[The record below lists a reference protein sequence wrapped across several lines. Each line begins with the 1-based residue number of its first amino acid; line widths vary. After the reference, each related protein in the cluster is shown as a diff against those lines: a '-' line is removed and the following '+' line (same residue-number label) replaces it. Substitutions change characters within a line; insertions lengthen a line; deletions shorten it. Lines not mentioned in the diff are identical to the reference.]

1 MVSTLFMSRHGP
13 ASSTGCYLCCCQP
26 VHVSVLSFGCL
37 DGLGHSA
44 LRVWLPSVF
53 HDHRWLM
60 LVPYILALAIFV
72 SRHEVVR
79 YLTDSSNPVT
89 ALSSHHYSV
98 KISMYE
104 KAELIKSYRIVP
116 FHLLSSHFLWCT
128 PLFLCP
134 PSFVLLSLWFTFPIM
149 FLGLCFPVCV
159 VVLSRIQIF
168 KLFLRQFG

>member
-13 ASSTGCYLCCCQP
+13 ASSTRCYLCCCQP

-98 KISMYE
+98 KVSMYE

-116 FHLLSSHFLWCT
+116 FHLLSSISFGV
-128 PLFLCP
+128 PLY
-134 PSFVLLSLWFTFPIM
+134 SFVRHHLFSSPSGSLSPS
-149 FLGLCFPVCV
+149 CSSVSV
-159 VVLSRIQIF
+159 SLSVS
-168 KLFLRQFG
+168 

>member
-13 ASSTGCYLCCCQP
+13 ASSTRCYLCCCQP

-104 KAELIKSYRIVP
+104 KAELIKSYRIFPFQLLPPISFDVP
-116 FHLLSSHFLWCT
+116 LY
-128 PLFLCP
+128 
-134 PSFVLLSLWFTFPIM
+134 SFVRHHLFSSPSGSLSPSCSSISAS
-149 FLGLCFPVCV
+149 
-159 VVLSRIQIF
+159 LSVS
-168 KLFLRQFG
+168 

>member
-1 MVSTLFMSRHGP
+1 MVLTLFMSRHGP
-13 ASSTGCYLCCCQP
+13 ASSTRCYLCCCQP

-44 LRVWLPSVF
+44 LRVWLLSVF

-116 FHLLSSHFLWCT
+116 FHLLSSISFGV
-128 PLFLCP
+128 PLY
-134 PSFVLLSLWFTFPIM
+134 SFVRHHLFSSPSGSLSPS
-149 FLGLCFPVCV
+149 CSSASVS
-159 VVLSRIQIF
+159 LSVS
-168 KLFLRQFG
+168 

>member
-1 MVSTLFMSRHGP
+1 MSRHGP
-13 ASSTGCYLCCCQP
+13 ASSTRCYLCCCQP

-98 KISMYE
+98 KVSMYE

-116 FHLLSSHFLWCT
+116 FHLLSSISFGV
-128 PLFLCP
+128 PLY
-134 PSFVLLSLWFTFPIM
+134 SFVRHHLFSSPSGSLSPS
-149 FLGLCFPVCV
+149 CSSASVS
-159 VVLSRIQIF
+159 LSVS
-168 KLFLRQFG
+168 

>member
-1 MVSTLFMSRHGP
+1 MDPHHPLDVTCVAVSQFMSVYSALAVWMVSAIQHF
-13 ASSTGCYLCCCQP
+13 
-26 VHVSVLSFGCL
+26 
-37 DGLGHSA
+37 
-44 LRVWLPSVF
+44 RVWLPSVF

-60 LVPYILALAIFV
+60 LVPYILALAIFM

-116 FHLLSSHFLWCT
+116 FHLLSSISFGV
-128 PLFLCP
+128 PLY
-134 PSFVLLSLWFTFPIM
+134 SFVRHHLFSSPSGSLSPS
-149 FLGLCFPVCV
+149 CSSASVS
-159 VVLSRIQIF
+159 LSVS
-168 KLFLRQFG
+168 

>member
-1 MVSTLFMSRHGP
+1 MVSTLFMSRHGL

-98 KISMYE
+98 KVSMYE

-116 FHLLSSHFLWCT
+116 FHLLSSISFGVSLY
-128 PLFLCP
+128 
-134 PSFVLLSLWFTFPIM
+134 SFVRHHLFSSPSCSLSPS
-149 FLGLCFPVCV
+149 CSSASVS
-159 VVLSRIQIF
+159 LSVS
-168 KLFLRQFG
+168 

>member
-13 ASSTGCYLCCCQP
+13 ASSTRCYLCCCQP

-72 SRHEVVR
+72 SRHEVER

-98 KISMYE
+98 KVSMYE

-116 FHLLSSHFLWCT
+116 FHLLSSISFGV
-128 PLFLCP
+128 PLY
-134 PSFVLLSLWFTFPIM
+134 SFVRHHLFSSPSGSLSPS
-149 FLGLCFPVCV
+149 CSSASVS
-159 VVLSRIQIF
+159 LSVS
-168 KLFLRQFG
+168 

>member
-13 ASSTGCYLCCCQP
+13 ASSTRCYLCCCQP

-53 HDHRWLM
+53 HDHRRLM
-60 LVPYILALAIFV
+60 LVPYILVLAIFV

-79 YLTDSSNPVT
+79 YLADSSNPVT
-89 ALSSHHYSV
+89 ALPSHHYSV

-104 KAELIKSYRIVP
+104 KAELIKSYRIFPFQLLPPISFDVP
-116 FHLLSSHFLWCT
+116 LY
-128 PLFLCP
+128 
-134 PSFVLLSLWFTFPIM
+134 SFVRHHLFSSPSGSLSPSCSSISAS
-149 FLGLCFPVCV
+149 
-159 VVLSRIQIF
+159 LSVS
-168 KLFLRQFG
+168 

>member
-13 ASSTGCYLCCCQP
+13 ASSTRCYLCCCQP

-72 SRHEVVR
+72 SRHEVER

-98 KISMYE
+98 KVSMYE
-104 KAELIKSYRIVP
+104 KVELIKSYCIVP
-116 FHLLSSHFLWCT
+116 FHLLSSISFGV
-128 PLFLCP
+128 PLY
-134 PSFVLLSLWFTFPIM
+134 SFVRHHLFSSPSGSLSPS
-149 FLGLCFPVCV
+149 CSSVSV
-159 VVLSRIQIF
+159 SLSVS
-168 KLFLRQFG
+168 

>member
-1 MVSTLFMSRHGP
+1 MDPCKSMVLTLFMSRHGP
-13 ASSTGCYLCCCQP
+13 ASSTRCYLCCCQP

-44 LRVWLPSVF
+44 LRVRLLSVF

-98 KISMYE
+98 KVSMYE

-116 FHLLSSHFLWCT
+116 FHLLSSISFGV
-128 PLFLCP
+128 PLY
-134 PSFVLLSLWFTFPIM
+134 SFVRHHLFSSPSGSLSPS
-149 FLGLCFPVCV
+149 CSSASVS
-159 VVLSRIQIF
+159 LSVS
-168 KLFLRQFG
+168 

>member
-1 MVSTLFMSRHGP
+1 MDPHCPLDVTCVAVSQFMSVYSALAVWMVSAIQHFRG
-13 ASSTGCYLCCCQP
+13 
-26 VHVSVLSFGCL
+26 
-37 DGLGHSA
+37 
-44 LRVWLPSVF
+44 WLPSVF
-53 HDHRWLM
+53 SDHRWLM
-60 LVPYILALAIFV
+60 LVPYILAMAIFV

-134 PSFVLLSLWFTFPIM
+134 PSFVLLSLWFAFPIV

-168 KLFLRQFG
+168 KFFLRQFS

>member
-13 ASSTGCYLCCCQP
+13 ASSTRCYLCCCQP

-116 FHLLSSHFLWCT
+116 FHLLSSISFGV
-128 PLFLCP
+128 PLY
-134 PSFVLLSLWFTFPIM
+134 SFVRHHLFSSPSGSLSPSCSSISAS
-149 FLGLCFPVCV
+149 
-159 VVLSRIQIF
+159 LSVS
-168 KLFLRQFG
+168 

>member
-1 MVSTLFMSRHGP
+1 MDPHHPLDVTCVAVSQFMSVYSALAVWMVSAIQHF
-13 ASSTGCYLCCCQP
+13 
-26 VHVSVLSFGCL
+26 
-37 DGLGHSA
+37 
-44 LRVWLPSVF
+44 RVWLPSVF

-104 KAELIKSYRIVP
+104 KARTSLDLLPLPSAFGRALAPTAECRTEAFLHPQAINQPTFQHVP
-116 FHLLSSHFLWCT
+116 
-128 PLFLCP
+128 
-134 PSFVLLSLWFTFPIM
+134 
-149 FLGLCFPVCV
+149 
-159 VVLSRIQIF
+159 R
-168 KLFLRQFG
+168 RQQQ

>member
-13 ASSTGCYLCCCQP
+13 ASSTRCYLCCCQP

-72 SRHEVVR
+72 SWHEVVR

-98 KISMYE
+98 KVSMYE

-116 FHLLSSHFLWCT
+116 FHLLSSISFGV
-128 PLFLCP
+128 PLY
-134 PSFVLLSLWFTFPIM
+134 SFVRHHLFSSPSGSLSPS
-149 FLGLCFPVCV
+149 CSSVSV
-159 VVLSRIQIF
+159 SLSVS
-168 KLFLRQFG
+168 

>member
-13 ASSTGCYLCCCQP
+13 ASSTRCYLCCCQP

-116 FHLLSSHFLWCT
+116 FHLLSSISFGV
-128 PLFLCP
+128 PLY
-134 PSFVLLSLWFTFPIM
+134 SFVRHHLFSSPSGSLSPS
-149 FLGLCFPVCV
+149 CSSASVS
-159 VVLSRIQIF
+159 LSVS
-168 KLFLRQFG
+168 

>member
-13 ASSTGCYLCCCQP
+13 ASSTRCYLCCCQP

-60 LVPYILALAIFV
+60 LVPYIRALAIFV

-116 FHLLSSHFLWCT
+116 FHLLSSISFGV
-128 PLFLCP
+128 PLY
-134 PSFVLLSLWFTFPIM
+134 SFVRHHLFSSPSGSLSPS
-149 FLGLCFPVCV
+149 CSSVSV
-159 VVLSRIQIF
+159 SLSVS
-168 KLFLRQFG
+168 

>member
-1 MVSTLFMSRHGP
+1 MDPHHPLDVTCVAVSQFMSVYSALAVWMVSAIQHF
-13 ASSTGCYLCCCQP
+13 
-26 VHVSVLSFGCL
+26 
-37 DGLGHSA
+37 
-44 LRVWLPSVF
+44 RVWLPSVF

-116 FHLLSSHFLWCT
+116 FHFLSSHFIFFPPISFGV
-128 PLFLCP
+128 PLY
-134 PSFVLLSLWFTFPIM
+134 SFVRHHLFSSPSGSLPQSCSSASVSLS
-149 FLGLCFPVCV
+149 V
-159 VVLSRIQIF
+159 S
-168 KLFLRQFG
+168 

>member
-1 MVSTLFMSRHGP
+1 MVSTLLMSRHGL

-98 KISMYE
+98 KVSMYE

-116 FHLLSSHFLWCT
+116 FHLLSSISFGV
-128 PLFLCP
+128 PLY
-134 PSFVLLSLWFTFPIM
+134 SFVRHHLFSSPSGSLSPS
-149 FLGLCFPVCV
+149 CSSASVS
-159 VVLSRIQIF
+159 LSVS
-168 KLFLRQFG
+168 

>member
-13 ASSTGCYLCCCQP
+13 ASSTRCYLCCCQP

-98 KISMYE
+98 KVSMYE

-116 FHLLSSHFLWCT
+116 FHLLSSISFGV
-128 PLFLCP
+128 PLY
-134 PSFVLLSLWFTFPIM
+134 SFVRHHLFSSPSGSLSPS
-149 FLGLCFPVCV
+149 CSSASVS
-159 VVLSRIQIF
+159 LSVS
-168 KLFLRQFG
+168 

>member
-13 ASSTGCYLCCCQP
+13 ASSTRCYLCCCQP

-44 LRVWLPSVF
+44 LRVRLPSVF

-98 KISMYE
+98 KVSMYE

-116 FHLLSSHFLWCT
+116 FHLLSSISFGV
-128 PLFLCP
+128 PLY
-134 PSFVLLSLWFTFPIM
+134 SFVRHHLFSSPSGSLSPS
-149 FLGLCFPVCV
+149 CSSASVS
-159 VVLSRIQIF
+159 LSVS
-168 KLFLRQFG
+168 

>member
-13 ASSTGCYLCCCQP
+13 ASSTRCYLCCCQP

-53 HDHRWLM
+53 HEHRWLM

-98 KISMYE
+98 KVSMYE

-116 FHLLSSHFLWCT
+116 FHLLSSISFGV
-128 PLFLCP
+128 PLY
-134 PSFVLLSLWFTFPIM
+134 SFVLHHLFSSPSGSLSPSCSSISAS
-149 FLGLCFPVCV
+149 
-159 VVLSRIQIF
+159 LSVS
-168 KLFLRQFG
+168 

>member
-13 ASSTGCYLCCCQP
+13 ASSTRCYLCCCQP

-79 YLTDSSNPVT
+79 YLADSSNPVT
-89 ALSSHHYSV
+89 ALPSHHYSV

-104 KAELIKSYRIVP
+104 KAELIKSYRIFPFQLLPPISFDVP
-116 FHLLSSHFLWCT
+116 LYSFVRH
-128 PLFLCP
+128 PLFSSPSGSLSPLC
-134 PSFVLLSLWFTFPIM
+134 SSVSVSLS
-149 FLGLCFPVCV
+149 V
-159 VVLSRIQIF
+159 S
-168 KLFLRQFG
+168 

>member
-13 ASSTGCYLCCCQP
+13 ASSTRCYLCCCQP

-116 FHLLSSHFLWCT
+116 FHLLSSISFGV
-128 PLFLCP
+128 PLY
-134 PSFVLLSLWFTFPIM
+134 SFVRHHLFSSPSGSLSPS
-149 FLGLCFPVCV
+149 CSSVSV
-159 VVLSRIQIF
+159 SLSVS
-168 KLFLRQFG
+168 

>member
-13 ASSTGCYLCCCQP
+13 ASSTRCYLFCCQP

-89 ALSSHHYSV
+89 ALSSNHYSV

-116 FHLLSSHFLWCT
+116 FHLLSSISFGV
-128 PLFLCP
+128 PLY
-134 PSFVLLSLWFTFPIM
+134 SFVRHHLFSSPSGSLSPS
-149 FLGLCFPVCV
+149 CSSVSV
-159 VVLSRIQIF
+159 SLSVS
-168 KLFLRQFG
+168 

>member
-13 ASSTGCYLCCCQP
+13 ASSTRCYLCCCQP

-53 HDHRWLM
+53 PDHRWLM

-79 YLTDSSNPVT
+79 YLADSSNPVT
-89 ALSSHHYSV
+89 ALPSHHYSV

-104 KAELIKSYRIVP
+104 KAELIKSYRIFPFQLLPPISFDVP
-116 FHLLSSHFLWCT
+116 LY
-128 PLFLCP
+128 
-134 PSFVLLSLWFTFPIM
+134 SFVRHHLFSSPSGSLSPSCSSISAS
-149 FLGLCFPVCV
+149 
-159 VVLSRIQIF
+159 LSVS
-168 KLFLRQFG
+168 

>member
-1 MVSTLFMSRHGP
+1 MDLHRPLDVTCVAVSQFMSVYSALAVWMVSAIQHFH
-13 ASSTGCYLCCCQP
+13 
-26 VHVSVLSFGCL
+26 
-37 DGLGHSA
+37 
-44 LRVWLPSVF
+44 VWLPSVF

-116 FHLLSSHFLWCT
+116 FHFLSSHFIFFPPISFGVPSISLSAIICS
-128 PLFLCP
+128 PLPPVRFPHRVPRSLFPCLCRSP
-134 PSFVLLSLWFTFPIM
+134 QPNPNFQALP
-149 FLGLCFPVCV
+149 
-159 VVLSRIQIF
+159 
-168 KLFLRQFG
+168 

>member
-13 ASSTGCYLCCCQP
+13 ASSTRCYLCCCQP

-104 KAELIKSYRIVP
+104 KAELIKSYCIFP
-116 FHLLSSHFLWCT
+116 FQLL
-128 PLFLCP
+128 P
-134 PSFVLLSLWFTFPIM
+134 PISFDVLLYSFVRHHLFSSPSGSLSPSCSSISAS
-149 FLGLCFPVCV
+149 
-159 VVLSRIQIF
+159 LSVS
-168 KLFLRQFG
+168 